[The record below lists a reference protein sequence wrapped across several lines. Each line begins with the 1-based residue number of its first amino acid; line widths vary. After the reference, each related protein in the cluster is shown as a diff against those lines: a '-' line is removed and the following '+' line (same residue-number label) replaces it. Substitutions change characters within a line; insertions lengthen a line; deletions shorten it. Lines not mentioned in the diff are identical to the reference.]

1 MERPHHPHMAAVRE
15 LDLSACHPHSI
26 VDRISAVP
34 GLRTSAAFLTFLHAN
49 LVIPP
54 SALSS
59 HANTPTLEASTSFS
73 IPPPSSTAGLA
84 ALHQQH
90 QHRMPPSSPLAAPP
104 LVPLDD
110 IPDLSLD
117 TLVTEEEKDEGLHL
131 ISDAVAQMRQKAA
144 RAVLFHPLPLAGLAS
159 SLYVIYRLA
168 AHDPSRLLFASS
180 TLIISYLFAVRY
192 VTQRYDHL
200 ASSITRS
207 WLRPMPDTSFTDEDI
222 VLGARYEND
231 TLVGALVLHLK
242 PAVQVAGGHRRKA
255 SRTQHFTLR
264 GGTGVVRAWTTKL
277 KHRGQGIGKDLLA
290 EAVRIT
296 KERCGKDAEV
306 GFAKEH
312 ANSTMI
318 LPGIFN
324 GAFRRDEIRAA
335 KALDA
340 AVSDWEATKKRR

>member
-1 MERPHHPHMAAVRE
+1 MERPHHHHMAAIRE

-59 HANTPTLEASTSFS
+59 HASTPTFEPSTSFS
-73 IPPPSSTAGLA
+73 SVPHPSSSAGLSA
-84 ALHQQH
+84 HNNH
-90 QHRMPPSSPLAAPP
+90 HSRMPPSSPLAAPP

-110 IPDLSLD
+110 IPDLFLD
-117 TLVTEEEKDEGLHL
+117 TLDSDEEKDEGLHL

-159 SLYVIYRLA
+159 SLYLLYRLTS
-168 AHDPSRLLFASS
+168 HDPSRLLFASS
-180 TLIISYLFAVRY
+180 VLIISYLLAVRY
-192 VTQRYDHL
+192 LTQRYDHL
-200 ASSITRS
+200 ATSIARS
-207 WLRPMPDTSFTDEDI
+207 WLRPLPDSNFSEEDI
-222 VLGARYEND
+222 VLGARYDGD

-242 PAVQVAGGHRRKA
+242 PAVQVAGGHRRKG
-255 SRTQHFTLR
+255 SRTQHLTLR

-277 KHRGQGIGKDLLA
+277 THRGQGIGKELLA

-312 ANSTMI
+312 ANSTMV
-318 LPGIFN
+318 LPNIFN
-324 GAFRRDEIRAA
+324 GTFRRDEIRAA

-340 AVSDWEATKKRR
+340 AVSEWEATKKRR

>member
-1 MERPHHPHMAAVRE
+1 MERPHNPHMAAVRE
-15 LDLSACHPHSI
+15 LDLSACRPHSI
-26 VDRISAVP
+26 VDSITAVP

-59 HANTPTLEASTSFS
+59 HANTPTFEASTSFS
-73 IPPPSSTAGLA
+73 SVPAPSSTAFPTA
-84 ALHQQH
+84 NHQN
-90 QHRMPPSSPLAAPP
+90 RMPPSSPLAAPP

-117 TLVTEEEKDEGLHL
+117 TLESEDEKEEGLHL

-159 SLYVIYRLA
+159 SLYVICRLTS
-168 AHDPSRLLFASS
+168 HDPSRLLFTSS
-180 TLIISYLFAVRY
+180 VLIIFYLLAIRY
-192 VTQRYDHL
+192 LTHRYDHL
-200 ASSITRS
+200 ATSITRS
-207 WLRPMPDTSFTDEDI
+207 WLRPMPDTNFTDEDI
-222 VLGARYEND
+222 VIGARYDND

-242 PAVQVAGGHRRKA
+242 PAVQVTNGHRRKS
-255 SRTQHFTLR
+255 SRTQHLTLR

-277 KHRGQGIGKDLLA
+277 AHRGQGIGKELLA

-312 ANSTMI
+312 ANSTMV
-318 LPGIFN
+318 LPSIFN
-324 GAFRRDEIRAA
+324 GTFRKDEIKAARA
-335 KALDA
+335 LNA
-340 AVSDWEATKKRR
+340 AVTDWEATKKRR